1 MTGVTVKEGQAELP
15 TPHSSRSFWHQQ
27 PSKLLLGHRT
37 TERLPASADVIVIGT
52 GIAGAFA
59 ARELVAQGR
68 KVLMLEA
75 REACWGATGR
85 VRDSNCTDEHLD
97 IDSGLI
103 YHRMEG
109 TASPGCLV

>member
-1 MTGVTVKEGQAELP
+1 MTGVTMKEGQAELP
-15 TPHSSRSFWHQQ
+15 TPHSSRSFWHQK
-27 PSKLLLGHRT
+27 PSRLLLGHHT
-37 TERLPASADVIVIGT
+37 TEGLPASADVIVIGT

-85 VRDSNCTDEHLD
+85 VRNLFCTDERLCLGP
-97 IDSGLI
+97 GLI
-103 YHRMEG
+103 RYRTEG
-109 TASPGCLV
+109 TASPGCMV